1 MDKGKNTCKILK
13 EIRRQIAEANDI
25 EFITSECRYQGD
37 CLGTCPKCEAEVRY
51 LEQQL
56 EKKRL
61 AGKAATIIGVSMGI
75 TSLASTA
82 MLTSCNQN
90 PQKAPVENID
100 STNHDI
106 IFGEDFGDTIVPPD
120 MIPVIERDTDR
131 IVISGEMPITVTE
144 ETSHVDSEQVYNVAE
159 EMPNYPGG
167 FIECSNF
174 LDEHIKYP
182 ATAKESG
189 THGRVVLQFIVE
201 KDGSLSQIEVVRN
214 VDPDLDKEAVR
225 VVKSMPKWIP
235 GKQNGETV
243 RVKFTLP
250 ITFKPQ

>member
-1 MDKGKNTCKILK
+1 MNKGKNTCKILK
-13 EIRRQIAEANDI
+13 EIRQQIAEANDI

-144 ETSHVDSEQVYNVAE
+144 ETSHVDS
-159 EMPNYPGG
+159 
-167 FIECSNF
+167 NF